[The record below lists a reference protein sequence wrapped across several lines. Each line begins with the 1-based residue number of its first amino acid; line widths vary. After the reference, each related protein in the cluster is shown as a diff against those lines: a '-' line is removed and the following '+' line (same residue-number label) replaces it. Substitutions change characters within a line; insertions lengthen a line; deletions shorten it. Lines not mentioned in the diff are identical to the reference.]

1 MESTLYRGGTYLLPA
16 STHEVLGHACD
27 VESLDAY
34 DLVFVHEASGQ
45 LVQVVLA
52 LAGYVLV
59 SVLVA
64 LFEGLS
70 RCCRSSLFSLQKGL
84 WVY

>member
-1 MESTLYRGGTYLLPA
+1 MNHDEAAVSALRALVGELAGELVPP
-16 STHEVLGHACD
+16 STHEVLGETAVLGHACD
-27 VESLDAY
+27 VQGLDAY

-59 SVLVA
+59 VA
-64 LFEGLS
+64 G
-70 RCCRSSLFSLQKGL
+70 
-84 WVY
+84 